1 MGETWYLPRCPLSNS
16 PQACPAASA
25 SRQPGQ
31 SLAAPSPASVTVSG
45 PDKTASC
52 DAPRCKSTLN
62 PVCPTTEPL
71 IMHTQPPDQK
81 VPLEMKQKSHHT
93 TMNYSAY
100 GLHTDCG
107 SAAPALA
114 YNGEHHDPFS
124 RLYLLGNGHRPYSS
138 RLMRFNTSD
147 SQSPFL
153 LGGLNSYC
161 YCNGDPINFS
171 DPSGQMRTPLR
182 PVNTPQRRYGGN
194 PTLRESSRLRQRE
207 RSLRA
212 QAGQARA
219 NARRETREAQAAAE
233 REAHSRAEMN
243 NTNNPIHREIFSS
256 VADMNHQ
263 QRSSLLA
270 SSVNHWTHNLSLTS
284 EAERLARTR
293 IALLLTEYENVP
305 APQVNPPNIPAQ
317 ATQMTTPVQTLGTLN
332 RRTTVRGTNT

>member
-52 DAPRCKSTLN
+52 DAPRCESTLN

-182 PVNTPQRRYGGN
+182 PVNTPNVAMEAIPLSANPRVCVSVRDPSGPKLDKPVRTQDEKLEKPKPQQSARHIPGRR
-194 PTLRESSRLRQRE
+194 
-207 RSLRA
+207 
-212 QAGQARA
+212 
-219 NARRETREAQAAAE
+219 
-233 REAHSRAEMN
+233 
-243 NTNNPIHREIFSS
+243 
-256 VADMNHQ
+256 
-263 QRSSLLA
+263 
-270 SSVNHWTHNLSLTS
+270 
-284 EAERLARTR
+284 
-293 IALLLTEYENVP
+293 
-305 APQVNPPNIPAQ
+305 
-317 ATQMTTPVQTLGTLN
+317 
-332 RRTTVRGTNT
+332 